1 MDEQAEI
8 DRLSAVL
15 ALQRRAQRSAPNVSA
30 ATRRDRLQAIIAMVT
45 ENRMRI
51 RDALNEDHGV
61 HPELMTDIIEVN
73 GTIARAR
80 QALDCLDEW
89 MAPQPRPLDAGFG
102 TAKAWMQPQ
111 PKGVIG
117 NMVPWN
123 FPFEIGLGPVAEMF
137 AAGNRVVIKPSEMTP
152 ASAQLLRDMVAQHFD
167 EEVLTT
173 VLGGPS
179 VARAFASA
187 GWDHL
192 LFTGS
197 TVIGREVMRLAADNL
212 TPVTLE
218 LGSKSPIIVTPTGLD
233 ERAVRSIIGLKLVKS
248 GQVCVSADHVH
259 VQRDQVPAFV
269 DLACKYVRS
278 TTPRHSRSPDCTSI
292 INDRHF
298 ARLQSLIADARDQGA
313 DIIVPEENA
322 APDSKTR
329 QMPLTL
335 VLRVS
340 ETMRVAQ
347 EEIFGP
353 ILPVFAYDDIGQV
366 IDRLDRTDK
375 PLTLSIFGR
384 DQSEIDR
391 IITSTVSGGVSVNG
405 AALNTACINLGFGGV
420 GASGIGRHHGIEGFH
435 EFSSPRAMFVRGEE
449 DHIEVIFPP
458 YREAAQAA
466 VAMMFPE

>member
-8 DRLSAVL
+8 ARLSSVL
-15 ALQRRAQRSAPNVSA
+15 VRQRSAQRAAPNVPA
-30 ATRRDRLQAIIAMVT
+30 AKRRDRLQAIIAMVT
-45 ENRMRI
+45 ANRMRI
-51 RDALNEDHGV
+51 REALNADHGV

-73 GTIARAR
+73 GAIARAR
-80 QALDCLDEW
+80 QALECLDDW

-102 TAKAWMQPQ
+102 TARAWMQPQ

-137 AAGNRVVIKPSEMTP
+137 AAGNRAVIKPSELTP
-152 ASAQLLRDMVAQHFD
+152 ASAQLLRDMVAQYFD
-167 EEVLTT
+167 EDVLTT
-173 VLGGPS
+173 VLGGPP

-197 TVIGREVMRLAADNL
+197 TDIGREVMRLAAETL
-212 TPVTLE
+212 TPLTLE

-248 GQVCVSADHVH
+248 GQVCVSADHVY
-259 VQRDQVPAFV
+259 VQRSQVPAFA
-269 DLACKYVRS
+269 DLVRAYVRS

-292 INDRHF
+292 INSRHF

-313 DIIVPEENA
+313 EIIVPEENA
-322 APDSKTR
+322 APDSATR

-335 VLRVS
+335 VFGVT
-340 ETMRVAQ
+340 ETMRVAK

-366 IDRLDRTDK
+366 IERLDRTDK

-384 DQSEIDR
+384 DQAEIDR
-391 IITSTVSGGVSVNG
+391 IIACTVSGGVSVNG
-405 AALNTACINLGFGGV
+405 AALHTACINLGFGGV
-420 GASGIGRHHGIEGFH
+420 GVSGMGRHHGVEGFH
-435 EFSSPRAMFVRGEE
+435 EFSSPRAMFVRGEG

-466 VAMMFPE
+466 VAAMFQ